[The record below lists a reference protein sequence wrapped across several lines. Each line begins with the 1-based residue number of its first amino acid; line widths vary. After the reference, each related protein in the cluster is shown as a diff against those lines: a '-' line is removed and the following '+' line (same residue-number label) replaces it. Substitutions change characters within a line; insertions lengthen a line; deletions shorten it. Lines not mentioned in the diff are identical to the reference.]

1 MVILT
6 ETTSRARFSRLDR
19 MIIAAHISSCGDS
32 MALFQKKLARASE
45 TRAFRIEHVP
55 AIGWRTSKLAND
67 RLTHQQHRTE
77 WHRVERD
84 AARFSLEIDALRR
97 QGWRDA

>member
-1 MVILT
+1 M
-6 ETTSRARFSRLDR
+6 
-19 MIIAAHISSCGDS
+19 AAHISSLGDP
-32 MALFQKKLARASE
+32 MALFQMTLARARE
-45 TRAFRIEHVP
+45 TRSFCIEHVP
-55 AIGWRTSKLAND
+55 AAGWRTSKLAND

-84 AARFSLEIDALRR
+84 AARFVLEIEALRR

>member
-1 MVILT
+1 
-6 ETTSRARFSRLDR
+6 
-19 MIIAAHISSCGDS
+19 
-32 MALFQKKLARASE
+32 MALFQKTLARASE
-45 TRAFRIEHVP
+45 TVSFRIEHV
-55 AIGWRTSKLAND
+55 AAAGWRTTKLAND

-84 AARFSLEIDALRR
+84 VARFALEIEALRR